1 MNTLPSC
8 ESAATPTPAPAPPK
22 KLKVMIACGGTG
34 GHLFPGIAVAQQLR
48 RMGHH
53 PVLLISRKEVDAE
66 ASSKYGELEF
76 HTVQAVAKPPLLSL
90 RMPGFLWKLARTYTA
105 CRRLLKQEK
114 VDAILGMGGFTTMPP
129 VRAGRALGIRAYVH
143 ESNALPGKSNRLTAR
158 WCNKV
163 LLGLAEAAQYLPG
176 RDCAVVGTPVREE
189 LLHLP
194 TQAEARQKLGLP
206 AEGTVVL
213 VTGGSQGA
221 RNLNSL
227 LIAAAKSDP
236 QVHYLVIAGRQ
247 DAPRVQELAAG
258 AANITVMGFC
268 SDMPAA
274 YAAADGVI
282 ARSGASTL
290 TELSLIGK
298 ACLLVPFPHAAD
310 DHQSF
315 NARAFASRGAAV
327 LCQQCD
333 LTEEGV
339 HRFVH
344 ETVMN
349 AGARREMEEAMRAL
363 SRPDAA
369 EAIARLLVEG
379 A

>member
-1 MNTLPSC
+1 MSKDTDK
-8 ESAATPTPAPAPPK
+8 EK
-22 KLKVMIACGGTG
+22 KPLKVMIACGGTG

-66 ASSKYGELEF
+66 ASRKYGELEF

-90 RMPGFLWKLARTYTA
+90 RMPGFLVKMAKTYLA

-114 VDAILGMGGFTTMPP
+114 TDVILGMGGFTTMPP
-129 VRAGRALGIRAYVH
+129 VRAGRALGLRCYVH
-143 ESNALPGKSNRLTAR
+143 DSNALPGKSNRMTAR
-158 WCNKV
+158 WCDKV
-163 LLGLAEAAQYLPG
+163 LLGLAEAAKYLPG

-189 LLHLP
+189 LEQLP
-194 TQAEARQKLGLP
+194 DRTEARRRLGLP
-206 AEGTVVL
+206 EGGTVIL

-221 RNLNSL
+221 KNLNSM
-227 LIAAAKSDP
+227 LIEAAKADAG
-236 QVHYLVIAGRQ
+236 VHYLVIAGRQ
-247 DAPRVQELAAG
+247 DAERVQGLAGG
-258 AANITVMGFC
+258 APNITVMGFC

-298 ACLLVPFPHAAD
+298 ACLLVPFPFAAE
-310 DHQSF
+310 DHQTV
-315 NARAFASRGAAV
+315 NARVFADKGAAQ
-327 LCQQCD
+327 LCQQAD
-333 LTEEGV
+333 LTTEGV

-344 ETVMN
+344 EVVMN
-349 AGARREMEEAMRAL
+349 DEARRRMEEAMRLLA
-363 SRPDAA
+363 RPDAA
-369 EAIARLLVEG
+369 EAIARVLVEG
-379 A
+379 C

>member
-1 MNTLPSC
+1 MSTPSPHP
-8 ESAATPTPAPAPPK
+8 PTPARP
-22 KLKVMIACGGTG
+22 LNIMIACGGTG

-90 RMPGFLWKLARTYTA
+90 RMPAFLWKLARSYA
-105 CRRLLKQEK
+105 SCRRLLKQEK
-114 VDAILGMGGFTTMPP
+114 IDAILGMGGFTTMPP
-129 VRAGRALGIRAYVH
+129 VRAGRSLGLRCYVH
-143 ESNALPGKSNRLTAR
+143 DSNALPGKSNRLTAR
-158 WCNKV
+158 WCDKV
-163 LLGLAEAAQYLPG
+163 LLGLDEAVKYLPG
-176 RDCAVVGTPVREE
+176 FDCAVVGTPVREE
-189 LLHLP
+189 LLQLP
-194 TQAEARQKLGLP
+194 TRAEARERLGLP

-227 LIAAAKSDP
+227 LLSAARADAP
-236 QVHYLVIAGRQ
+236 VHYLVIAGRQ
-247 DAPRVQELAAG
+247 DAPRVEELAAG
-258 AANITVMGFC
+258 APNITVMGFC

-274 YAAADGVI
+274 YAAANGVI

-298 ACLLVPFPHAAD
+298 ASLLVPFPFAAD
-310 DHQSF
+310 DHQTV
-315 NARAFASRGAAV
+315 NAQAFASQGAAV
-327 LCQQCD
+327 LCRQSE
-333 LTEEGV
+333 LTTEVV

-349 AGARREMEEAMRAL
+349 DEARTKMETAMRAL

-369 EAIARLLVEG
+369 AAIARLLVEG